1 MMNGSVR
8 PTGKKQKQLAYAKD
22 RDARHDRA
30 DGCSS
35 PSLGCVSCGCARR
48 ERGKEGYPTKAFNR
62 VCSSKR
68 EFYSCSEAYPGT
80 TVNNKMVNSDDFI
93 KALKVDPLYSECEYT
108 VYDRRGVES
117 KLNGLYVTVDGGL

>member
-1 MMNGSVR
+1 MGPFVR
-8 PTGKKQKQLAYAKD
+8 PGRNKNSWRTRKIGMPGMIGQMDAVHLAW
-22 RDARHDRA
+22 DACPA
-30 DGCSS
+30 G
-35 PSLGCVSCGCARR
+35 ARG
-48 ERGKEGYPTKAFNR
+48 ENAGKEGYPTKAFNR

-68 EFYSCSEAYPGT
+68 DFYSCSEAYPGT
-80 TVNNKMVNSDDFI
+80 VNNKTMVKSDDFI